1 MKISVD
7 LANGARYLD
16 VAVARYTAYCLKK
29 HCCDPARSIP
39 GVLQDRR
46 IESLCGVIQ
55 KTENVLSCEEA
66 ESASIASHEGQLFT
80 GLVYT
85 LRPRTNAGGL
95 LYSLSTASP
104 AAGQYGSRPATES
117 SKELF

>member
-7 LANGARYLD
+7 LADGARYLD
-16 VAVARYTAYCLKK
+16 VAVARHAAYCTKK
-29 HCCDPARSIP
+29 HRYDPARYTP

-46 IESLCGVIQ
+46 IESSCGVIQ

-80 GLVYT
+80 GLVCT
-85 LRPRTNAGGL
+85 IRPRTNAGGL

-104 AAGQYGSRPATES
+104 AAGESMSRPATES
-117 SKELF
+117 SKELL